1 MYLDFILIL
10 LMRYVI
16 NLMNTRNMKIQRQ
29 RMEWTPAVQDRG
41 GCKSMKE
48 ASVLQDLISC

>member
-16 NLMNTRNMKIQRQ
+16 NLMDTRNMKIQRQ

-41 GCKSMKE
+41 RCKSMKE
-48 ASVLQDLISC
+48 ASILQDLISC